1 MQNTIASQIK
11 DYQIIIA
18 NKQKIGCLLLEK
30 YQDGV
35 LLNEKIDILW
45 SMINVKFI
53 VIYFLKKS
61 IIIMWFDI

>member
-1 MQNTIASQIK
+1 MLNLKKKEKKITNYVQNTIASQIK

-35 LLNEKIDILW
+35 LLNEKIDIL
-45 SMINVKFI
+45 
-53 VIYFLKKS
+53 
-61 IIIMWFDI
+61 